1 MQKKINYI
9 TLLRYSWDPGMDDFL
24 GKQKLPNYKM
34 GKPKKVS
41 NHEKKP
47 NRIIKQHFF
56 PNTIG
61 PGTFNK

>member
-9 TLLRYSWDPGMDDFL
+9 TLLRYIWDPGMDDFL

-34 GKPKKVS
+34 GKLKKVS
-41 NHEKKP
+41 DHGKNTD
-47 NRIIKQHFF
+47 RIIKQHFF

-61 PGTFNK
+61 PRTFNK